1 MKNLFVILAIIGL
14 SACGSTAIQ
23 FYDGPSKSSNET
35 ATISLWTD
43 ASELYEELSPS
54 ALQITSLKLNDK
66 DIITNSDIS
75 ILAGE
80 YSFIAKCT
88 VGSFS
93 KTGTFNFDA
102 STNKNYAVIAVGQGK
117 ECYFKKLSLLVDN
130 ARFVEF

>member
-1 MKNLFVILAIIGL
+1 MKNLFLFLAIVGL

-43 ASELYEELSPS
+43 ASKLDEEFSPS

-66 DIITNSDIS
+66 DIVTNSDIS

-80 YSFIAKCT
+80 YSFTTKCT
-88 VGSFS
+88 IGSFS
-93 KTGTFNFDA
+93 KTSTFNFDA
-102 STNKNYAVIAVGQGK
+102 SSNKNYAVKAVGQGK

-130 ARFVEF
+130 SRFVEL